1 LHTRAAEFVGT
12 FAGGDLIL
20 MNQRLTSRR
29 TLAFIALFCHAS
41 ALILNVACVKLPRHV
56 HAASTSASTT
66 QTQAT
71 PPLARG
77 NKPAPAQLID
87 INHATREELER
98 LPGIGEGFAA
108 RIVEHRARYGAFR
121 RAEHLLMVRGISERR
136 FARLRPYVTVE

>member
-1 LHTRAAEFVGT
+1 MHTRAAEFVEA
-12 FAGGDLIL
+12 FADGDFLL

-29 TLAFIALFCHAS
+29 TLAFIALLCYSS

-56 HAASTSASTT
+56 HAANTSASAT
-66 QTQAT
+66 QTRET
-71 PPLARG
+71 LPPARG

-87 INHATREELER
+87 INRATREELEQ